1 MSMRSIIAKCC
12 FVCAIGLSIAYAGSS
27 AFANTL
33 CTDLTQSNRL
43 PDGEEYSAV
52 SLSYIYNGGK
62 RGVRITVKEN
72 EDVLVPRKHFGIR
85 WFGFNTAIEKPGI
98 NLKVTVPRDW
108 IRRFRPYKYGAFGWF
123 EVNIS
128 RRSTTLWKSP
138 DRVNPLI
145 IDMYHRSKDLSY
157 SDFMVANK
165 IGQLF
170 AARVAHFTHDGR
182 YYLNAAFSTP
192 EDPHTCIT
200 STSTTTS
207 KPPVT
212 TTIFPT
218 STTTVKP
225 STTTSKPASTTT
237 VQPTTSSTVPVTTT
251 SVLPTTTTSVLP
263 TTSTTQPT
271 TTTSLVPTT
280 TTSPPSTTT
289 SSVSTT
295 TTAQPTTTTSVIP
308 TTTSSVSTTTTAP
321 SSTTTTAEGQCS
333 GEIYLGGAEGI
344 CSCIELPPVDDP
356 PYNRPGRR
364 GLALTC
370 GDIVDFCVCFDCE
383 GPVDTSWTIECTKP
397 DLASIVE
404 TAECAARVT
413 VSDALCNFQ
422 AEVDECTVTVN
433 DPVNDWSDSIVL
445 QIGEIIADLSEETL
459 SPETDSIGV
468 DISVTNNSNT
478 IRAMV
483 MTIAECDQ
491 GEDNLACNECVAD
504 PDRALP
510 FTCSAEEQPDGSC
523 RVVLYSTVDL
533 INEGEGVVA
542 TVLYDVIDAD
552 ACPHCV
558 DLCIT
563 EAEAADQFNESLCTC
578 TDSGQ
583 VCFDICGDIYPRDC
597 LDPGCAP
604 CGDEVVDLF
613 DILEMVDI
621 ILGFVEPTACQMDNG
636 DVPNGM
642 PPYCG
647 SPSGST
653 NCLTDGVI
661 DIYDLLVINDMA
673 LDKANCCDYCLS
685 GKIY

>member
-1 MSMRSIIAKCC
+1 
-12 FVCAIGLSIAYAGSS
+12 
-27 AFANTL
+27 
-33 CTDLTQSNRL
+33 
-43 PDGEEYSAV
+43 
-52 SLSYIYNGGK
+52 
-62 RGVRITVKEN
+62 
-72 EDVLVPRKHFGIR
+72 
-85 WFGFNTAIEKPGI
+85 
-98 NLKVTVPRDW
+98 
-108 IRRFRPYKYGAFGWF
+108 
-123 EVNIS
+123 
-128 RRSTTLWKSP
+128 
-138 DRVNPLI
+138 
-145 IDMYHRSKDLSY
+145 
-157 SDFMVANK
+157 
-165 IGQLF
+165 
-170 AARVAHFTHDGR
+170 
-182 YYLNAAFSTP
+182 
-192 EDPHTCIT
+192 
-200 STSTTTS
+200 
-207 KPPVT
+207 
-212 TTIFPT
+212 
-218 STTTVKP
+218 
-225 STTTSKPASTTT
+225 
-237 VQPTTSSTVPVTTT
+237 
-251 SVLPTTTTSVLP
+251 
-263 TTSTTQPT
+263 
-271 TTTSLVPTT
+271 
-280 TTSPPSTTT
+280 
-289 SSVSTT
+289 
-295 TTAQPTTTTSVIP
+295 
-308 TTTSSVSTTTTAP
+308 
-321 SSTTTTAEGQCS
+321 
-333 GEIYLGGAEGI
+333 
-344 CSCIELPPVDDP
+344 
-356 PYNRPGRR
+356 
-364 GLALTC
+364 
-370 GDIVDFCVCFDCE
+370 
-383 GPVDTSWTIECTKP
+383 
-397 DLASIVE
+397 
-404 TAECAARVT
+404 VT

-647 SPSGST
+647 SPSGTT